1 MLSMDFSC
9 DQLASTVSSVPA
21 ETLNVRSHFQ
31 SEICY
36 AMPALQ
42 ALMAFMGGTRSASIA
57 FYRGYIASF
66 PNQQSNHVNRFWLQV
81 DNRV

>member
-1 MLSMDFSC
+1 MVLQWVAWKMLSMEFSC

-36 AMPALQ
+36 AMPVLQ
-42 ALMAFMGGTRSASIA
+42 ALVALLGCRSASRA

-66 PNQQSNHVNRFWLQV
+66 PSQ
-81 DNRV
+81 

>member
-1 MLSMDFSC
+1 MINSKAPSRQYPLKHSMYG
-9 DQLASTVSSVPA
+9 
-21 ETLNVRSHFQ
+21 HFQ

-66 PNQQSNHVNRFWLQV
+66 PNQQSNHVNRLWLQV